1 MFRYSHKQTG
11 VHLAVLLFFGT
22 TGALWDAAYAQE
34 ATLKSMVVTATR
46 NPIEEFKAPVDIG
59 VITREQIE
67 EAHYSDGW

>member
-34 ATLKSMVVTATR
+34 VTLKSMVVTATR

-59 VITREQIE
+59 TTDRKSVV
-67 EAHYSDGW
+67 